1 MNCHLD
7 FPFGNEIP
15 YHLQWDKDGEMVLSW
30 LSGWE
35 APRVGEGWGGRVR
48 RVGGAAA
55 AAAAGGALG
64 GGSLNVSAVRET
76 DAGLFRCRVSFP
88 NRSPPARNNGTFY
101 YLDVDG
107 GTVIATPPVN
117 VAVVEGAR
125 AELECGAK
133 EPAARVSWLRD
144 GAPLPLPLPLAARP
158 ELALPPNGS
167 LVLRAARPEDAGLYE
182 CRVQHD
188 AREQSASAYL
198 DVQYKAKVVYAPRER
213 FLSLG
218 KPASLDCHFSANPPL
233 TNLRWEKDGFLFDPY
248 NVPGVFYSRNG
259 SLLFNRVDESHEG
272 QYSCTAYNALGSEG
286 PSPRVR
292 VRVQRP
298 PALLTRPQPLYLA
311 RLGQPLALPCA
322 AAPQPHHAPP
332 AVVWT
337 RKDGAPLPADRFVPE
352 EGKLSISA
360 VAEED
365 RGVLVCTVSN
375 EAADV
380 SAETELLIENLPPRA
395 PHSLTAR
402 ATAHALHVAWEPGRR
417 GDGAEYTLWYRER
430 AAHEWRTLRL
440 LTRGATEATLA
451 GLRAATPHE
460 LRVLAQDSLGDGLF
474 SKPLV
479 VSTLDPDVEDSEAAF
494 VAAVTQAAD
503 AAGTGGDED
512 EDEAGDGEEGGAG
525 RARGRRAAGDDAA
538 AGRRRAGALGA
549 AGAGRGR
556 GRGGAL
562 HSALVPRER
571 RRRRRPPPAAGHRT
585 HSPRPHARE
594 LGGGGRA
601 VLGAGVV
608 RRRARRRGALCAAVR
623 AAAGRGRRLR
633 GRRAAAGR
641 AGRRRAAGAPPPAR
655 LRFRA
660 GRGTLDAVKALR
672 DFSDLAAS
680 KGEGVIAVSLDI
692 ANAFGTLPFEVI
704 KESLRRHGIPLYLQ
718 KIVGHYLEERVVL
731 YDHDGCRIARPIA
744 CGVPQGSVLGPLLWN
759 LGFHWAIGGV
769 QLPRMTTICYA
780 DDTMVAVRGGDLRE
794 TLRKAAV
801 ATELVVDRIR
811 ALGLQVAVAKMDA
824 IVFGGPGWRLP
835 ANTEIRIGGE
845 PVQVKANIKYLG
857 LVLDRKWDFSEH
869 FTRLA
874 PRLVHTASALG
885 RLLPN
890 VEGPKQTCRKLFA
903 GVDRSM
909 ALYGAPIWANRLSER
924 NKALLRRPQRVCALR
939 IIRGYVTVAHM
950 AACAL
955 AGTLP

>member
-1 MNCHLD
+1 MFMYEPPSKLQLTSVEEFQEAFQLFDSRGDGKIHVAQVGDALRALGQNPTESDVKKCTHHLKPDERISFEVFLPIYQAISKARSGDTAHDFIEGLRHFDKDGNGFISSAELRICWPRVGESWPTTSRCAQDGAVALALLALCWAAGGGRGRGAGGTQRLRASVGGFAVMNCHLD

-248 NVPGVFYSRNG
+248 NV
-259 SLLFNRVDESHEG
+259 DESHEG

-337 RKDGAPLPADRFVPE
+337 RVSVVRPSAPPSAPRPPTDLHPPRRLLQKDGAPLPADRFVPE

-479 VSTLDPDVEDSEAAF
+479 VSTLGLFIHPDVEDSEAAF

-538 AGRRRAGALGA
+538 AGRRRAVSSVEEGGQYWARVSCG
-549 AGAGRGR
+549 GE
-556 GRGGAL
+556 RGGA
-562 HSALVPRER
+562 ALSVPQYARLR
-571 RRRRRPPPAAGHRT
+571 GVAA
-585 HSPRPHARE
+585 AC
-594 LGGGGRA
+594 A
-601 VLGAGVV
+601 GAALLLAALAAAALL
-608 RRRARRRGALCAAVR
+608 ARRRLPACGRAR
-623 AAAGRGRRLR
+623 AAP
-633 GRRAAAGR
+633 AAPAP
-641 AGRRRAAGAPPPAR
+641 AAPLPPPPPP
-655 LRFRA
+655 
-660 GRGTLDAVKALR
+660 K
-672 DFSDLAAS
+672 
-680 KGEGVIAVSLDI
+680 
-692 ANAFGTLPFEVI
+692 
-704 KESLRRHGIPLYLQ
+704 RRY
-718 KIVGHYLEERVVL
+718 
-731 YDHDGCRIARPIA
+731 
-744 CGVPQGSVLGPLLWN
+744 
-759 LGFHWAIGGV
+759 
-769 QLPRMTTICYA
+769 
-780 DDTMVAVRGGDLRE
+780 
-794 TLRKAAV
+794 
-801 ATELVVDRIR
+801 
-811 ALGLQVAVAKMDA
+811 
-824 IVFGGPGWRLP
+824 
-835 ANTEIRIGGE
+835 
-845 PVQVKANIKYLG
+845 
-857 LVLDRKWDFSEH
+857 
-869 FTRLA
+869 
-874 PRLVHTASALG
+874 
-885 RLLPN
+885 
-890 VEGPKQTCRKLFA
+890 
-903 GVDRSM
+903 
-909 ALYGAPIWANRLSER
+909 
-924 NKALLRRPQRVCALR
+924 
-939 IIRGYVTVAHM
+939 
-950 AACAL
+950 
-955 AGTLP
+955 